1 MIRTNLLQ
9 LVRYLLFPFAI
20 VYYGVVSLRNFL
32 YDNNVLNSTS
42 FDFPV
47 IVVGNLSVGGTGK
60 TPQIEYL
67 IRHLQSKYTIAVLS
81 RGYKRRSKGF
91 VKGVASS
98 TVYDLGDEP
107 FQYFSKYPNS
117 NVAVDADRVSG
128 ITKLTKVVPNLSLV
142 LLDDAF
148 QHRKLRPSF
157 SILLTS
163 YDALFINDYVFPV
176 GNLREPR
183 IGYKRADLI
192 VVTKCPTTLTIE
204 QKKRLQRKLK
214 VTDNLP
220 VLFSSIKY
228 MSTISGGDT
237 EITISKL
244 VDYELV
250 LVTGIA
256 KPTPLLQFLEDKK
269 IRFTHLDY
277 PDHYDFQPKDVEKI
291 QNVFEAL
298 PQSNKLILTTEKDFT
313 RLSGR
318 LESLY
323 YLGIEA
329 SFSQKDALIIE
340 GAIDTHLEGF

>member
-9 LVRYLLFPFAI
+9 LVRFLLFPFAI

-32 YDNNVLNSTS
+32 YDTNVLKSTS

-67 IRHLQSKYTIAVLS
+67 IRHLQSKYNIAVLS
-81 RGYKRRSKGF
+81 RGYKRKSKGF
-91 VKGVASS
+91 VRGVVSS

-107 FQYFSKYPNS
+107 FQYFSKYPNIT
-117 NVAVDADRVSG
+117 VAVDADRVSG
-128 ITKLTKVVPNLSLV
+128 ITKLKKTVSNLSLV

-163 YDALFINDYVFPV
+163 YDALFVNDYVFPV

-183 IGYKRADLI
+183 MGRNRADLI
-192 VVTKCPTTLTIE
+192 VVTKCPTSLSTQEKERI
-204 QKKRLQRKLK
+204 QKHVQSS
-214 VTDNLP
+214 DSLP

-228 MSTISGGDT
+228 MPSIYGEGKEIPIS
-237 EITISKL
+237 ELI
-244 VDYELV
+244 DYEVV

-256 KPTPLLQFLEDKK
+256 KPSPLLRFLEVNN

-277 PDHYDFQPKDVEKI
+277 PDHYDFQQKDIEKI
-291 QNVFEAL
+291 QNVFGA
-298 PQSNKLILTTEKDFT
+298 PAKNDTIILTTEKDFT

-329 SFSQKDALIIE
+329 CFSQKDALVIDR
-340 GAIDTHLEGF
+340 AIDTHIESF